1 MSGMVSTVLAAHV
14 SRALKISNSERAS
27 AASPSSRRGVA
38 IVVTHSSSEGG
49 ASSTSGAD
57 DDDEP
62 GSIPSEAM
70 MEFAEAG
77 FPSDE
82 DDVMDPRARDRAMN
96 RVVDEIQEL
105 NKAEE
110 EVLTAAFDLV
120 EKLMPGST
128 KGLNKSAGEEVED
141 A

>member
-1 MSGMVSTVLAAHV
+1 MSGMVSTALAAHV
-14 SRALKISNSERAS
+14 NRALKISKSERA
-27 AASPSSRRGVA
+27 PSTRRGVA
-38 IVVTHSSSEGG
+38 TVVTHSSSDDG

-57 DDDEP
+57 GDDEP
-62 GSIPSEAM
+62 GSMPSEAM

-96 RVVDEIQEL
+96 RVVEEIQEL

-128 KGLNKSAGEEVED
+128 KGLKKSAGEEVEE

>member
-1 MSGMVSTVLAAHV
+1 MSGMVSTALAAHV
-14 SRALKISNSERAS
+14 NRALKISKSERT
-27 AASPSSRRGVA
+27 PSTRRGVA
-38 IVVTHSSSEGG
+38 TVVTHSSNEDG

-57 DDDEP
+57 DADDEP
-62 GSIPSEAM
+62 GSTPSEAM

-96 RVVDEIQEL
+96 RVVEEIQEL

-128 KGLNKSAGEEVED
+128 KGSKKSAGEEVEE

>member
-1 MSGMVSTVLAAHV
+1 MSGMVSTALAAHV
-14 SRALKISNSERAS
+14 NRALKISKSERA
-27 AASPSSRRGVA
+27 PSTRRGVA
-38 IVVTHSSSEGG
+38 TVVTHSSSDDG

-57 DDDEP
+57 DDEP
-62 GSIPSEAM
+62 GSTPSEAM

-96 RVVDEIQEL
+96 RVVEEIQEL

-128 KGLNKSAGEEVED
+128 KGLKKSAGEEVEE

>member
-1 MSGMVSTVLAAHV
+1 MSGMVSTALAAHV
-14 SRALKISNSERAS
+14 NRALKISKSERA
-27 AASPSSRRGVA
+27 PSTRRGVA
-38 IVVTHSSSEGG
+38 TVVTRSSSDDG

-62 GSIPSEAM
+62 GSTPSEAM

-96 RVVDEIQEL
+96 RVVEEIQEL

-128 KGLNKSAGEEVED
+128 KGLKKSAGEEVEE

>member
-1 MSGMVSTVLAAHV
+1 MSGVVSTALAAHV
-14 SRALKISNSERAS
+14 NRALKISKSERA
-27 AASPSSRRGVA
+27 PSTRRGVA
-38 IVVTHSSSEGG
+38 TVVTHSSSDDG

-57 DDDEP
+57 ADDEP
-62 GSIPSEAM
+62 GSTPSEAM

-96 RVVDEIQEL
+96 RVVEEIQEL

-128 KGLNKSAGEEVED
+128 KGLKKSAGEEVEE

>member
-1 MSGMVSTVLAAHV
+1 MSGMVSTALAAHV
-14 SRALKISNSERAS
+14 NRALKISKSERA
-27 AASPSSRRGVA
+27 PSTRRGVA
-38 IVVTHSSSEGG
+38 TVVTHSSSDDG
-49 ASSTSGAD
+49 ATSTSGAD
-57 DDDEP
+57 DDEP
-62 GSIPSEAM
+62 CSTPSEAM

-77 FPSDE
+77 FPSAE

-96 RVVDEIQEL
+96 RVVEEIQEL

-128 KGLNKSAGEEVED
+128 KGLKKSAGEEVEE